1 MLASRLDK
9 ELEERLT
16 AAAKKSGRT
25 KTALA
30 RKAIEEYIDEL
41 EDIALLEAALAD
53 YDPSQNIPI
62 EEVIRRLGLEDCVF
76 KARRQAVRRSRQ
88 GGSAKNRQ
96 NIAPDRRSGCSP
108 PTRPR
113 TRRRLCRSLALSHR
127 PLPGCRKD
135 RG

>member
-1 MLASRLDK
+1 MLAIRLDK

-62 EEVIRRLGLEDCVF
+62 EEVIRRLGLED
-76 KARRQAVRRSRQ
+76 
-88 GGSAKNRQ
+88 
-96 NIAPDRRSGCSP
+96 
-108 PTRPR
+108 
-113 TRRRLCRSLALSHR
+113 
-127 PLPGCRKD
+127 
-135 RG
+135 